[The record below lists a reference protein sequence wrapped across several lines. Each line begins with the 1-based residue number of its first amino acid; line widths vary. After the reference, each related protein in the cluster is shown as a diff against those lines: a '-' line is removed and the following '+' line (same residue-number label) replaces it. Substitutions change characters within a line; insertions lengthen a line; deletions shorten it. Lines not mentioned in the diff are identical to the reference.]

1 MKKTIRTLLLTLLL
15 VGVAVAVPVSFET
28 RDGNGLV
35 SISKVEAKKKKK
47 KNIAPIQLS
56 GSGQTATQGFTLEKG
71 ISIFEI
77 THTGGE
83 SNFSVVLM
91 KSNGEWVDLLVNEIG
106 NYSGK
111 KAVGID
117 KKGTYLLDIEADG
130 NWTVNIT
137 QPRPSSG
144 LKKPLTFTGT
154 GDDVPQFMYFKK
166 KGLARFNMSHTGE
179 SNFAIWLYNNEGKYV
194 DLLVNEIGNYSGSTA
209 VRIPKKGVYLLDI
222 TAGGNWSVS
231 VN

>member
-1 MKKTIRTLLLTLLL
+1 MRKTAKTLLLTLLIA
-15 VGVAVAVPVSFET
+15 GAMAAVPVSLGSHGQDFA
-28 RDGNGLV
+28 
-35 SISKVEAKKKKK
+35 SISEVEAKKKKK

-77 THTGGE
+77 THTGGD

-91 KSNGEWVDLLVNEIG
+91 NGNGEWVDLLVNEIG
-106 NYSGK
+106 EYSGK
-111 KAVGID
+111 KAVGIN

-144 LKKPLTFTGT
+144 VKKPLTFTGT

-166 KGLARFNMSHTGE
+166 KGLTRFNMSHTGE
-179 SNFAIWLYNNEGKYV
+179 SNFAIWLFDENGNHV

-222 TAGGNWSVS
+222 TADGSWSVS

>member
-1 MKKTIRTLLLTLLL
+1 MRKTIKTLLLTLLAA
-15 VGVAVAVPVSFET
+15 GVMAAVPVSFET
-28 RDGNGLV
+28 HKGNSLA
-35 SISKVEAKKKKK
+35 SILKVEAKKKKK
-47 KNIAPIQLS
+47 KTIAPIQLA
-56 GSGQTATQGFTLEKG
+56 GSGAIATQTFALQKG

-77 THTGGE
+77 SHTGD
-83 SNFSVVLM
+83 SNFVVELL
-91 KSNGEWVDLLVNEIG
+91 KSNGEWVDMPVNQIG

-111 KAVGID
+111 KAIGID
-117 KKGTYLLDIEADG
+117 KNGTYLLNIEADG

-144 LKKPLTFTGT
+144 VKKPITFTGT

-179 SNFAIWLYNNEGKYV
+179 SNFAIWLYDENGKYV
-194 DLLVNEIGNYSGSTA
+194 DLLANEIGNYNGSKA

-222 TAGGNWSVS
+222 TADGSWSVS

>member
-1 MKKTIRTLLLTLLL
+1 MKKLISILILTILLTGGIALPLSL
-15 VGVAVAVPVSFET
+15 KKTDAGIGIKMAE
-28 RDGNGLV
+28 
-35 SISKVEAKKKKK
+35 VEAKKKKK

-56 GSGQTATQGFTLEKG
+56 GNGQTATQVFTLEKG

-83 SNFSVVLM
+83 SNFSVILR

-117 KKGTYLLDIEADG
+117 SKGTYLLDIEADG

-144 LKKPLTFTGT
+144 VKKPINFTGT

-166 KGLARFNMSHTGE
+166 KGLARFNMSHSGE
-179 SNFAIWLYNNEGKYV
+179 SNFVVWLFNEKGNRV
-194 DLLVNEIGNYSGSTA
+194 DLLVNEIGNYNGSTS

-222 TAGGNWSVS
+222 TADGSWSIS
-231 VN
+231 IN